1 MYIASEQ
8 TGMNEGGLK
17 FEQYLTNTLLELP
30 SPPTLA
36 ALSDRSQYQTPTFLF
51 SPLKQK
57 NEVY

>member
-1 MYIASEQ
+1 MKVK
-8 TGMNEGGLK
+8 LK
-17 FEQYLTNTLLELP
+17 SEQYLADTLLKLL

-36 ALSDRSQYQTPTFLF
+36 ALSDQTPAFLF

>member
-1 MYIASEQ
+1 MKVK
-8 TGMNEGGLK
+8 LK
-17 FEQYLTNTLLELP
+17 SEQYLSDTLLKLL

-36 ALSDRSQYQTPTFLF
+36 ALSDQNPHQTPAFLF